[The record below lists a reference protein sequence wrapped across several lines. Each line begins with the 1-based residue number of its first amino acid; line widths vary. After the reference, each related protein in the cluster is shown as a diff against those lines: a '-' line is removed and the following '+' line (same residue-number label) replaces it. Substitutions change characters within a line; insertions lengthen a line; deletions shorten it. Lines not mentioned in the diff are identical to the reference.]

1 MKAAIYARSAIK
13 DDENILRQIE
23 QCEKVAQFGNM
34 HIQKIY
40 IDNGVSGNGEK
51 PQLNKMLS
59 ELNKFDFIIITK
71 NDKLSRN
78 TGELYNIKRKLEKN
92 NILIFSFNQKE

>member
-1 MKAAIYARSAIK
+1 MKAAIYARSAIR
-13 DDENILRQIE
+13 DDESIKQQIE
-23 QCEKVAQFGNM
+23 QCEKIAQSGNM
-34 HIQKIY
+34 HIQEIY
-40 IDNGVSGNGEK
+40 VDNGVSGNGEK

-78 TGELYNIKRKLEKN
+78 AGELYNIKRKLEKN